1 MLREPRGAGGGGSW
15 FQGCGPPPRGAAEVL
30 PARPPPAPAHP
41 GSSARAGVPPPPPSV
56 RGPGR
61 ARRPRPGAGSSE
73 PGARSS
79 GRVGLPGMLGAPRP
93 GAIYSSRA
101 SRGRDGWCPGG
112 PPDLL
117 WLPHLPPK
125 YNGGP
130 ASVPGVNKG
139 AAEGRAGE
147 RKRQE
152 EGEMQAEGRAADHC
166 EAGPLPRRLP
176 SAVRGSR
183 SPSPPRRPSAAPS
196 GAPQGPISREGFPRR
211 KGTTTGW
218 RRRGPGH
225 RPRPAGGAL
234 RGAGTPTR

>member
-15 FQGCGPPPRGAAEVL
+15 FQGCAPPPRGAAEVL

-41 GSSARAGVPPPPPSV
+41 GSSARAQASRRRLHPCA
-56 RGPGR
+56 GR
-61 ARRPRPGAGSSE
+61 AGRGGRDPE
-73 PGARSS
+73 LGARSS

-130 ASVPGVNKG
+130 ASVPGRTKG
-139 AAEGRAGE
+139 LRRAEQG
-147 RKRQE
+147 
-152 EGEMQAEGRAADHC
+152 
-166 EAGPLPRRLP
+166 
-176 SAVRGSR
+176 RGS
-183 SPSPPRRPSAAPS
+183 
-196 GAPQGPISREGFPRR
+196 GRR
-211 KGTTTGW
+211 KGKCKQRGGRLTIARRGPCRDACLLPCTGAEPKPVTPAPALCGTLWGSPGPHLAGGIPMAEGDYTGW
-218 RRRGPGH
+218 RQRGPGH

-234 RGAGTPTR
+234 RGTGTPTR